1 VSEATVSHPGRRL
14 AVAILLLATALTG
27 GCGLQLAP
35 YNGRQSCQG
44 VGGTYTSD
52 GRCLAGS
59 A

>member
-1 VSEATVSHPGRRL
+1 MRATIVGV
-14 AVAILLLATALTG
+14 AVLTILLLG
-27 GCGLQLAP
+27 GCSLSATP

-52 GRCLAGS
+52 GRCLAGN

>member
-1 VSEATVSHPGRRL
+1 MRAAIVGVVLVAT
-14 AVAILLLATALTG
+14 LLLG
-27 GCGLQLAP
+27 GCSLSPTP

-52 GRCLAGS
+52 GRCLAGN